1 MALALGTYSIVCI
14 VINITSQS
22 IKLNFSRDYLEFR
35 ENSAGQSDDGPSD
48 DHDLKVVNHVKGLL
62 NEVIE
67 AVATFNKTVAAPE
80 VSTDKATVP
89 TVIMVYD
96 EEAEAGPGTSS
107 TVVHQHSSSSYQNN
121 THLVLIEVAFFT
133 PMYRRRSCECQC
145 PIDVQIG
152 ES

>member
-1 MALALGTYSIVCI
+1 MALGSDKYYVTEKA
-14 VINITSQS
+14 Q
-22 IKLNFSRDYLEFR
+22 FFRDYLEFR
-35 ENSAGQSDDGPSD
+35 ENSVGQADDGPSD

-96 EEAEAGPGTSS
+96 EEAEGGPGTSS

-121 THLVLIEVAFFT
+121 THLVLIEVTLYIFY
-133 PMYRRRSCECQC
+133 MD
-145 PIDVQIG
+145 I
-152 ES
+152 

>member
-1 MALALGTYSIVCI
+1 M
-14 VINITSQS
+14 INITSQS

-67 AVATFNKTVAAPE
+67 AVATFNKTAAAPE

-133 PMYRRRSCECQC
+133 SMYRRRSCEYQC
-145 PIDVQIG
+145 LIDVQIG
-152 ES
+152 EC

>member
-1 MALALGTYSIVCI
+1 MALVSDKYYVTVKA
-14 VINITSQS
+14 Q
-22 IKLNFSRDYLEFR
+22 FFRDYLEFR
-35 ENSAGQSDDGPSD
+35 ENSVGQADDGPSD

-96 EEAEAGPGTSS
+96 EEAEGGPGTSS

-121 THLVLIEVAFFT
+121 THLVLIEVTFSIF
-133 PMYRRRSCECQC
+133 Y
-145 PIDVQIG
+145 IDV
-152 ES
+152 